1 MVSVFA
7 ERYAQ
12 ACRRHPDLVAVHE
25 SPNGDIALVLRH
37 TFVPLPEE
45 HAEWRRATRAAAR
58 DALDD
63 LRGAGF
69 EGSVVVAQW
78 LPVPRLARIF
88 DSWPRRWEGDS
99 APRGP
104 HARNTTRP
112 TGRLQ
117 RGRAGAGDLTPGPLA
132 ALAIGHAAALGDPT
146 RRCPSASSCSK
157 YWA

>member
-1 MVSVFA
+1 MVSGFA
-7 ERYAQ
+7 ERFAQ

-69 EGSVVVAQW
+69 GGNVLVAQW
-78 LPVPRLARIF
+78 LPLPRLPRIF
-88 DSWPRRWEGDS
+88 DPRPRRRGGHPP
-99 APRGP
+99 APAPLR
-104 HARNTTRP
+104 
-112 TGRLQ
+112 
-117 RGRAGAGDLTPGPLA
+117 RAMRPLA
-132 ALAIGHAAALGDPT
+132 GGRP
-146 RRCPSASSCSK
+146 
-157 YWA
+157 

>member
-45 HAEWRRATRAAAR
+45 HAEWRRAPRPAAR
-58 DALDD
+58 DPLGD

-69 EGSVVVAQW
+69 EGSGGLAQF
-78 LPVPRLARIF
+78 VPRARPAR
-88 DSWPRRWEGDS
+88 DLSSPPRRGEGVPPP
-99 APRGP
+99 APPPRED
-104 HARNTTRP
+104 
-112 TGRLQ
+112 GR
-117 RGRAGAGDLTPGPLA
+117 
-132 ALAIGHAAALGDPT
+132 
-146 RRCPSASSCSK
+146 
-157 YWA
+157 

>member
-58 DALDD
+58 DAPDD
-63 LRGAGF
+63 LRGARF
-69 EGSVVVAQW
+69 EGSVVVAQR
-78 LPVPRLARIF
+78 LPVPRPARI
-88 DSWPRRWEGDS
+88 SPPRPRRGEG
-99 APRGP
+99 GP
-104 HARNTTRP
+104 P
-112 TGRLQ
+112 
-117 RGRAGAGDLTPGPLA
+117 PGP
-132 ALAIGHAAALGDPT
+132 P
-146 RRCPSASSCSK
+146 
-157 YWA
+157 